1 VTSEGRT
8 AKQTTKRFAWS
19 CSNGEWLGLCCSNK
33 QWLQQ
38 EVIFMLIVFKTANT
52 ASLFHRDGG
61 TDVTIQ
67 IPDVQKFQNELDFAR
82 EMFFRTEADELKD
95 AM

>member
-1 VTSEGRT
+1 
-8 AKQTTKRFAWS
+8 
-19 CSNGEWLGLCCSNK
+19 
-33 QWLQQ
+33 
-38 EVIFMLIVFKTANT
+38 MLIVFKTANT

-82 EMFFRTEADELKD
+82 EMFFRAEADELKD